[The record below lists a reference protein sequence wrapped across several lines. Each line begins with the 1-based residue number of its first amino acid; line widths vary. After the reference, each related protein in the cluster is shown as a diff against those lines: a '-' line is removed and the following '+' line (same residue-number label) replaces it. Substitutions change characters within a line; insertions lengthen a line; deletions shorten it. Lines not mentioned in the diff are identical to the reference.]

1 MNQSELDKIRHI
13 HETKGLQLNTASGLS
28 GTIYDAD
35 RSATG
40 PVTALLDECSRS
52 FDKDAEISRLSAQVK
67 DLTEALQI
75 RDTTIEDCARVAE
88 ECEITLVKYPDDQAR
103 TYYESAV
110 MDASM
115 NIAKNIRALKDKNP
129 REE

>member
-67 DLTEALQI
+67 DLTEALRPFAEFGI
-75 RDTTIEDCARVAE
+75 SIEDGETDVIDHDMLLRVTDCFAKPDFMRARSVIEAE
-88 ECEITLVKYPDDQAR
+88 IKEK
-103 TYYESAV
+103 
-110 MDASM
+110 
-115 NIAKNIRALKDKNP
+115 
-129 REE
+129 